1 MSHSM
6 IMLIGVLGWALR
18 FMMVDDDFNLSIVIM
33 VV

>member
-6 IMLIGVLGWALR
+6 IMLIGVLGWALC